1 VVFIQLQKDLYQISF
16 YRARAY
22 RDPTIPPL
30 SITDSV
36 TSHCI
41 TLTLLGSTI
50 KLQEPETISGDTKL
64 GTPRAQTHHWHAT
77 PKQQAPQITTTTEH
91 KLPYAE
97 KKLNDARCIE
107 TCSLTSLHT
116 APAPL
121 LVTARLPQHLC
132 HHGVVLVHH
141 GMAAPVAVVHGP
153 PQWGLAELVHDV
165 HVGLVDED
173 QLCYVFIAIS
183 RCKVESSP
191 LARITTND
199 RGTEVSAAA
208 GCVCVEDLV
217 EYKIVCVECLI
228 GKQKKPI
235 LFKVTECVC

>member
-1 VVFIQLQKDLYQISF
+1 MVFIQLQKDLYQISF

-91 KLPYAE
+91 KQSHLFATSWLTE
-97 KKLNDARCIE
+97 ARTIGV
-107 TCSLTSLHT
+107 
-116 APAPL
+116 APDGQAF
-121 LVTARLPQHLC
+121 R
-132 HHGVVLVHH
+132 
-141 GMAAPVAVVHGP
+141 
-153 PQWGLAELVHDV
+153 
-165 HVGLVDED
+165 
-173 QLCYVFIAIS
+173 
-183 RCKVESSP
+183 
-191 LARITTND
+191 
-199 RGTEVSAAA
+199 SAAMFGRSTCDRRA
-208 GCVCVEDLV
+208 FGCRRRTIATPHCCVSG
-217 EYKIVCVECLI
+217 KPATQCVQSHC
-228 GKQKKPI
+228 
-235 LFKVTECVC
+235 